1 MMPARSVRA
10 KRRGSSAASTS
21 AAVACAAGVAGA
33 AGGAG
38 LRDSS
43 AGLALLPE
51 RTLSGRRGVI
61 ELAPR
66 LFCIVVHK

>member
-21 AAVACAAGVAGA
+21 AAVACAAGV